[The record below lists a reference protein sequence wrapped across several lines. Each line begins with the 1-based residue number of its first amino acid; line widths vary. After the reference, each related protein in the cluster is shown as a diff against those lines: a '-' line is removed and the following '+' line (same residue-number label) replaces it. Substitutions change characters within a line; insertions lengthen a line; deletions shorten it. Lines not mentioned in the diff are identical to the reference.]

1 MGITELRWGGI
12 CERFSRF
19 FRHGPASA
27 RCSCAKR
34 RDKDGG
40 FVPPRHRSAEE
51 LSLGFAAASGSF
63 GQQFA
68 DDHEIIGEHR
78 GADKQREALGA
89 FGAATLHAA
98 AAHQHG
104 YAPLDA
110 GTEAL
115 ALLEC
120 GRSFVSLA
128 LRRLAAA
135 TLRNARHRDVA
146 ARADGEIVLAEE
158 AAIGAVELRGA
169 AESTAV
175 TPQRGRHMDFVH
187 RVALERLILSDQA
200 PGAFREKHFVA
211 KFDGRAHFA
220 TLDEIG
226 MRLEDR
232 IDLLRC
238 GHLFAIENAALR
250 LVADARAE
258 RAIMSDLLAQGP

>member
-68 DDHEIIGEHR
+68 DDHEIVGEHR

-89 FGAATLHAA
+89 FGAAALHAA
-98 AAHQHG
+98 ATHQHRD
-104 YAPLDA
+104 APLDA

-115 ALLEC
+115 ALFE
-120 GRSFVSLA
+120 GRRWCVSWRW
-128 LRRLAAA
+128 RRLAAA
-135 TLRNARHRDVA
+135 ALRDRDHGDAASRADSDVA
-146 ARADGEIVLAEE
+146 LAEE
-158 AAIGAVELRGA
+158 AAIGTIEGRGT
-169 AESTAV
+169 AEDAAV
-175 TPQRGRHMDFVH
+175 TPDRGRHVDFVH
-187 RVALERLILSDQA
+187 RVAFEKAHSTAKCNGESFGVEENLTRSSVAEYLSGARVEFIL
-200 PGAFREKHFVA
+200 
-211 KFDGRAHFA
+211 
-220 TLDEIG
+220 
-226 MRLEDR
+226 
-232 IDLLRC
+232 DLLDI
-238 GHLFAIENAALR
+238 GI
-250 LVADARAE
+250 
-258 RAIMSDLLAQGP
+258 